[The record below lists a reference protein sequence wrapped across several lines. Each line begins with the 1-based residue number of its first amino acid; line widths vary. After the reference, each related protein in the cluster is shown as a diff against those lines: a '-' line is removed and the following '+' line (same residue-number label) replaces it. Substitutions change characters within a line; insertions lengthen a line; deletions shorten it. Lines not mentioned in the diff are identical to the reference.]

1 MVKNITFDEI
11 VRYSKIEIKHDDF
24 TNNTYMKIITEK
36 LKLCNWNNAG
46 SRFHYNNFIFLG
58 KLFDIEINKKEIILD
73 KTINIP
79 IKEQDYFH
87 ILFVSKLYSYKH
99 KKEKYFKKNWF
110 LEDGYVNINFIDIE
124 KNIITHCFKKKL
136 YRVDTYIK
144 LYDNYYLVLEYFE
157 KKHLNA
163 DDEDLRREQNRIYQ
177 LMYNNQDESIKI
189 AKVIIMWHMHLDDQ
203 EYIDNIIKQIYKL
216 VHTYKNI
223 NDEKAWCVD
232 IIDNEVIHSRELS
245 EQLYDGYLDNN
256 KPFITFQAINKIVK
270 WKDENSREECFAEFK
285 VYIEE
290 LEQFRNN
297 KNNKNDEDIDFL
309 DYDESENDIQK
320 QIYYEENKL
329 TYNGLF
335 EFFPCIQ
342 TKYLI
347 DIKNKSIINQLM
359 KNITNGFISGIKERY
374 EKLSKLSNNNI
385 IGLNDI

>member
-11 VRYSKIEIKHDDF
+11 VKYSKIDISNEEF
-24 TNNTYMKIITEK
+24 TNNTYMKIIIEK

-46 SRFHYNNFIFLG
+46 SRFNYNHYIFLG

-87 ILFVSKLYSYKH
+87 ILFVSKLYAYKH

-110 LEDGYVNINFIDIE
+110 LEDGYVNTNFIDIE

-157 KKHLNA
+157 KKHLNS
-163 DDEDLRREQNRIYQ
+163 DDDLRREQNRIYQ

-189 AKVIIMWHMHLDDQ
+189 AKVIIMWYMHLDDH

-216 VHTYKNI
+216 VRTYKNI
-223 NDEKAWCVD
+223 NDEKTWCVD

-256 KPFITFQAINKIVK
+256 KPFITFKAINQLVE

-297 KNNKNDEDIDFL
+297 KIDKNNDFDFL
-309 DYDESENDIQK
+309 NDKDEIIIEK
-320 QIYYEENKL
+320 EIYYEENKL

-335 EFFPCIQ
+335 LFFPCIDK
-342 TKYLI
+342 KYLI
-347 DIKNKSIINQLM
+347 NIEKKVKLDLLM

-374 EKLSKLSNNNI
+374 EKLSKLSNDNI